1 MPAPGKEEQLLLLL
15 LNQVEG
21 ELIMGATC
29 RDANRIPLAELETLL
44 RGIESLLVAAARG
57 DVVLSRLAEV
67 TGVRP
72 VSRDAGW
79 VRVGPSWAE
88 LAEVQRLVEDA
99 LRVPAAAFAVPG
111 PDGHALVAYLAAGGG
126 IDTPEKAHTACL
138 TTLAGTR
145 TLEPPDGI
153 RYTAIAPSR
162 YVICADAPADVRDMA
177 AWQGQTVVAEGDGR
191 GGRE

>member
-1 MPAPGKEEQLLLLL
+1 M
-15 LNQVEG
+15 
-21 ELIMGATC
+21 
-29 RDANRIPLAELETLL
+29 
-44 RGIESLLVAAARG
+44 
-57 DVVLSRLAEV
+57 
-67 TGVRP
+67 
-72 VSRDAGW
+72 
-79 VRVGPSWAE
+79 
-88 LAEVQRLVEDA
+88 
-99 LRVPAAAFAVPG
+99 
-111 PDGHALVAYLAAGGG
+111 AYLAAGGG